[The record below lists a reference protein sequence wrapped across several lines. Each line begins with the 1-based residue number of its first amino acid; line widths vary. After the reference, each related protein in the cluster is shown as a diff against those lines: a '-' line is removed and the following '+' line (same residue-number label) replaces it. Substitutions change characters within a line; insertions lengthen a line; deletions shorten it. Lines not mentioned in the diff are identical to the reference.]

1 MLTPYNAAVV
11 GTVFLLFPMGYFLLT
26 SPTFLL
32 VRLDVPQVSFLL
44 RSQFSGYFM
53 TVVGASLVSTLGF
66 AFAGRPYFAVGAA
79 TIMVFSF
86 LARRWFLRRI
96 DGEIAARDAGDP
108 GATTRLR
115 RLHVGGMACNLVELG
130 VVIAAVPSVFAT
142 PL

>member
-1 MLTPYNAAVV
+1 MLSPYNAAVV
-11 GTVFLLFPMGYFLLT
+11 GTVVLLFPMGYFLLT

-32 VRLDVPQVSFLL
+32 VRLDIPQVSFLL

-53 TVVGASLVSTLGF
+53 TVVGAGLVATAGF
-66 AFAGRPYFAVGAA
+66 AFAGRTAFAGGAA
-79 TIMVFSF
+79 AIMAFAF

-96 DGEIAARDAGDP
+96 DRQIAARDAGDP
-108 GATTRLR
+108 MAARRLR

-130 VVIAAVPSVFAT
+130 AVIAAVPSVFAG

>member
-1 MLTPYNAAVV
+1 MLSAYNAAVV
-11 GTVFLLFPMGYFLLT
+11 GTVFMLFPLGYFFLT

-32 VRLDVPQVSFLL
+32 VKLDVPQVSFLL

-53 TVVGASLVSTLGF
+53 TVAGAGVVSTAGF
-66 AFAGRPYFAVGAA
+66 TFAGKPLFAAGAA

-96 DGEIAARDAGDP
+96 DGEIAAREAGDLT
-108 GATTRLR
+108 ATRRLR

-130 VVIAAVPSVFAT
+130 VVIAAVPSIFAG